1 MYTGI
6 GIGIAAGLSLF
17 IGYVVGY
24 ITTIQKT
31 VKFITFY
38 QEGTIRAVANA
49 YEKGDELQAIIKITQ
64 AMKNNAENAETV
76 FENLKQKRK

>member
-6 GIGIAAGLSLF
+6 GIGIAVGLSLF

-31 VKFITFY
+31 MKFMTVY
-38 QEGTIRAVANA
+38 QEGTIKAVADA

-64 AMKNNAENAETV
+64 AIKNNTENTGVV
-76 FENLKQKRK
+76 FENSKQKKK

>member
-6 GIGIAAGLSLF
+6 GIGITVGLSLF

-31 VKFITFY
+31 MKFMTVY
-38 QEGTIRAVANA
+38 HEGTIKAVADA

-64 AMKNNAENAETV
+64 AIKNSTENTGVV
-76 FENLKQKRK
+76 FENLKQKKK